1 MKDLNEHPLVQ
12 LYIEKNNFG
21 RVLEMDFKILEPG
34 KVHYSMPIHALHLA
48 TPLAA
53 HGGAIS
59 ALMDA
64 TMGVCALSRVVEE
77 NKIVSTIELKISF
90 VSPALEHDVL
100 SANAEVIKKGNRL
113 LFVEGKIYN
122 QHQQLVAMAT
132 GTFNAYEP
140 KNGGF
145 NFIP

>member
-1 MKDLNEHPLVQ
+1 MNDLNQHPLVQ

-21 RVLEMDFKILEPG
+21 RVLEMDFEILAPG
-34 KVHYSMPIHALHLA
+34 KVHYSMPIHSLHLA

-90 VSPALEHDVL
+90 VSPALENDIL
-100 SANAEVIKKGNRL
+100 SADANVIKKGNRL

-122 QHQQLVAMAT
+122 QRKELVAMAT

>member
-1 MKDLNEHPLVQ
+1 MMNLNEHPLVQ

-21 RVLEMDFKILEPG
+21 RILEMDFEIIAPG
-34 KVHYSMPIHALHLA
+34 DVRYSMPVHAMHLA

-64 TMGVCALSRVVEE
+64 TMGVCALSCVIEE
-77 NKIVSTIELKISF
+77 NKVVSTIELKISF
-90 VSPALEHDVL
+90 ISPALENDVL
-100 SANAEVIKKGNRL
+100 SAKANVIKKGKRL

-122 QHQQLVAMAT
+122 QNGDLVAMAT

-140 KNGGF
+140 KNAGF
-145 NFIP
+145 EIIS

>member
-1 MKDLNEHPLVQ
+1 MENLNNHPLVQ
-12 LYIEKNNFG
+12 LYIKKNNFG
-21 RVLEMDFKILEPG
+21 RFLEMEFEISEPG

-77 NKIVSTIELKISF
+77 NKVVSTIELKISF
-90 VSPALEHDVL
+90 ISPALENDLL
-100 SANAEVIKKGNRL
+100 SADANVIKKGNRL

-122 QHQQLVAMAT
+122 QREELVAMAT

-140 KNGGF
+140 KNAGF
-145 NFIP
+145 NFNP